1 MIIVQLII
9 YFLSFAAIWFGAGM
23 IVSAVDRLAQ
33 KLKLSSFAMSFF
45 VLGILTSI
53 PEISVGINSIIDG
66 DPEIF
71 VGNLIGGTVVLYLLA
86 IPILAV
92 FGNGIILDHKL
103 TTRNLVFS
111 LLVVSAPAFLI
122 IDGKITAYG
131 GIFLILLY
139 LALFY
144 FIEKGKGLMEKVKD
158 NIFHHNN
165 HLLKDVSFILLGIA
179 VIFLSSKY
187 LVDMTI
193 YYSEIISISP
203 FIISLLLLALGTN
216 LPELSLAVRAIYQGK
231 TQVALGDYVGSAA
244 ANTLIFGVMTILNG
258 KDIYVANNFLTTF
271 FFIIFGLGLFF
282 LFSRSKHDISRIE
295 GFILLGVYLL
305 FVFFEIRS

>member
-9 YFLSFAAIWFGAGM
+9 YFLSFAAIWYGAGI
-23 IVSAVDRLAQ
+23 IVSGVDHLAQ

-45 VLGILTSI
+45 ILGMLTSI
-53 PEISVGINSIIDG
+53 PEISVGISSIVDG
-66 DPEIF
+66 EPEIF
-71 VGNLIGGTVVLYLLA
+71 VGNLIGGVVILYLLG
-86 IPILAV
+86 IPILAIL
-92 FGNGIILDHKL
+92 GNGITLDHKL
-103 TTRNLVFS
+103 TVKNLIFS
-111 LLVVSAPAFLI
+111 LLVVSAPTFLI

-165 HLLKDVSFILLGIA
+165 HFMKDVSFILLGIT

-187 LVDMTI
+187 IVDMTI
-193 YYSEIISISP
+193 YFSEIINISP

-216 LPELSLAVRAIYQGK
+216 LPELSLAVRAIHQGK
-231 TQVALGDYVGSAA
+231 KQVALGDYVGSAA

-258 KDIYVANNFLTTF
+258 KDIYVSDNFLTTF
-271 FFIIFGLGLFF
+271 LFIVIGLGLFF
-282 LFSRSKHDISRIE
+282 LFFRSKHDISRKE
-295 GFILLGVYLL
+295 GLILLCVYLL